1 MRNLQP
7 ILLVEDDRIDRL
19 TVQRA
24 FKEIQVKNP
33 VDIAANGEEALALL
47 RDRSYKKPAIILLD
61 LNMPKM
67 NGLEFLREIKQDADL
82 KHIPVIVLTT
92 SGEDRDKLESFNLCV
107 AGYMIKPLDYFKF
120 VEMLRAIQVYW
131 TFSELP

>member
-7 ILLVEDDRIDRL
+7 ILLVEDDRVDRL

-24 FKEIQVKNP
+24 LKEIEVKNP